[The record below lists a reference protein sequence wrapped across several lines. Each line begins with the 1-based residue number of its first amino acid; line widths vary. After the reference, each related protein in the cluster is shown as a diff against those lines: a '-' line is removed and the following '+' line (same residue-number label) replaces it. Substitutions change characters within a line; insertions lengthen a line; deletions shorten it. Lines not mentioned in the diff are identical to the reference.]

1 VAVIHWP
8 RVTNLLVHYGLV
20 LVFCV
25 IALESAGLPFLPGEL
40 ALITASI
47 LAQPGEHHF
56 GIASVIVVAAAAAI
70 SGFTVGYWAGR
81 LGGRRL
87 LRRWEFVERY
97 AEKVLPPSERFFA
110 KHGSKTVFFGRFVVL
125 LRATAAWLAGI
136 THMGWWRFLAWNV
149 AGGVVWAVGYGLL
162 AYYAGKAAVDA
173 VSKYGSIAIVL
184 VVVVGGLGFLAVR
197 LLHRRMEG
205 SEP

>member
-1 VAVIHWP
+1 MTH
-8 RVTNLLVHYGLV
+8 LLVHYGLI
-20 LVFCV
+20 LVFLV

-56 GIASVIVVAAAAAI
+56 TILSVVIVAAAAAI
-70 SGFTVGYWAGR
+70 TGFTIGYWVGR

-97 AEKVLPPSERFFA
+97 AGKVLPPSERFFA
-110 KHGSKTVFFGRFVVL
+110 RHGSKTVFFGRFVVL

-136 THMGWWRFLAWNV
+136 THMGWWKFFAWNV
-149 AGGVVWAVGYGLL
+149 AGGVVWAAGYGLL

>member
-1 VAVIHWP
+1 MK
-8 RVTNLLVHYGLV
+8 LLLDYGLV
-20 LVFCV
+20 LVFLV

-40 ALITASI
+40 ALISAAL
-47 LAQPGEHHF
+47 LAQQGNHF
-56 GIASVIVVAAAAAI
+56 GIVSVVIVAAVAAV
-70 SGFTVGYWAGR
+70 SGYIAGYWIGR

-87 LRRWEFVERY
+87 LERWDFVARY
-97 AEKVLPPSERFFA
+97 AHKVLPPSERFFA
-110 KHGSKTVFFGRFVVL
+110 RHGSKTVFFGRFVVL

-136 THMGWWRFLAWNV
+136 THMGWWRFLGWNV

-173 VSKYGSIAIVL
+173 VSRYGTIAIVV

-197 LLHRRMEG
+197 LLHRRVEG
-205 SEP
+205 SER